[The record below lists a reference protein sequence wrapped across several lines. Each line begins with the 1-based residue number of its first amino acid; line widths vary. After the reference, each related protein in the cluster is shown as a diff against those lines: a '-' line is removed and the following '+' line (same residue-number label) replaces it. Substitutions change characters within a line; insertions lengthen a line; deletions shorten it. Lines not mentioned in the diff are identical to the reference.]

1 MEKKLNKV
9 SHGARKDILRCPY
22 FVLIHSRLCN
32 TFPRILYK
40 CNVGSGDSSLLSVVD
55 VVKVDGGIVAGKH
68 AWATQTELGEETNIT
83 HVTGTENRFCL
94 VLSLGVLQ
102 VGRVGVP

>member
-1 MEKKLNKV
+1 MGKNLKKV

-22 FVLIHSRLCN
+22 FALIKCD

-40 CNVGSGDSSLLSVVD
+40 CNVGSGNSSLLSVVD

-94 VLSLGVLQ
+94 VLSLGVFA
-102 VGRVGVP
+102 GG